1 MRNFCWSE
9 SIRYRWSL
17 NPLKENIF
25 LWYKRKKRITVFP
38 FLISNQWNTEKDKI
52 EFSGRVLA
60 NDEGLKFCNT
70 VFILIYQINVFGL
83 VSKDIAYIKANT
95 FESFSLMS
103 RLLYWRR
110 KTCDHTKSLKFNRIV
125 KSNKMNY
132 DRLRW
137 SSRTYRN
144 SSKIEASTYSALYF
158 TWVN

>member
-83 VSKDIAYIKANT
+83 VSKDTSIYKSKY
-95 FESFSLMS
+95 FWKFFLDESLVI
-103 RLLYWRR
+103 
-110 KTCDHTKSLKFNRIV
+110 LKEENV
-125 KSNKMNY
+125 
-132 DRLRW
+132 W
-137 SSRTYRN
+137 SY
-144 SSKIEASTYSALYF
+144 KELEI
-158 TWVN
+158 